1 MTRVYKLELNELFSQ
16 VETYFQKKSMKL
28 KKSVDYLKN
37 DYKSVR
43 SKVDV
48 GVVKRKVAKRESVN
62 TSVDTNDQINKD
74 Y

>member
-1 MTRVYKLELNELFSQ
+1 

>member
-1 MTRVYKLELNELFSQ
+1 M
-16 VETYFQKKSMKL
+16 ETYFQKKSMKL